1 MTDRQVFEP
10 EEIVLAG
17 KVLAEL
23 AGVGSEEAAS
33 SAEYLRMAME
43 QLVRLRQ
50 VVTSYTSVIDPHM
63 VAGHHR
69 DVHTLAEAICRSN
82 PYNIEAIVPTRAVV
96 GRAYLVARFNFLRL
110 LGRVAEYHMPVNS
123 ERDEMVD
130 DINRF
135 VRQAVTTII
144 AEDILISIAGDCNLR
159 LELRRKAT
167 FVLADLWEHRTA
179 RPVREFFPVLV
190 SVWEAK
196 SRLAVSY
203 GTLSGTSELLEL
215 IREGC
220 DPAAIDY
227 FTSDNLSKE
236 EQQALFEMVFNATYE
251 ELETMHRY
259 MEHNR
264 KDVLGPSEVA
274 QLFNV
279 PLSDLHQT
287 IENPKD
293 MFFTFRERQVNA
305 YHRLMH
311 NLTGPKKTAEEYLMI
326 FLLEQSDI
334 QPPSYDLSCSTNG
347 GRL

>member
-1 MTDRQVFEP
+1 MTDHQVFEP

-17 KVLAEL
+17 RVLAEL
-23 AGVGSEEAAS
+23 AGEGSEEAAA
-33 SAEYLRMAME
+33 SAEHLRMVMD

-50 VVTSYTSVIDPHM
+50 VVTSYASVVEPHV
-63 VAGHHR
+63 VAGQHR

-82 PYNIEAIVPTRAVV
+82 PYNIEAIIPTRAVV

-110 LGRVAEYHMPVNS
+110 LGRVAKHHMPDNRD
-123 ERDEMVD
+123 RDEL
-130 DINRF
+130 IENISRF

-167 FVLADLWEHRTA
+167 FVLADLWERRTA
-179 RPVREFFPVLV
+179 RPVREFFPVLI

-196 SRLAVSY
+196 SRSAISY

-227 FTSDNLSKE
+227 FTSDNLSNE
-236 EQQALFEMVFNATYE
+236 EQQALFEMVFNATFE

-287 IENPKD
+287 VENPKD

-305 YHRLMH
+305 YHRLIH

-334 QPPSYDLSCSTNG
+334 QPAPNDLNCSMNG
-347 GRL
+347 GHL